1 MADHI
6 HALFI
11 VEGEVAEPALIA
23 KIFDTFL
30 PTDATFEF
38 YSYKTNLH
46 TLAEHLESYYPD
58 FDDYVDVL
66 GVLRELEQDD
76 ERKAI
81 LSGKYTDIF
90 YIFDFEP
97 QNHTLHFD
105 TIAKLFDHLNDSADQ
120 GKLFINYP
128 MLESYKHLRQ
138 MPDHAFKNRT
148 VSLEDC
154 LSYKQLIDSES
165 AYQDLRALNYQT
177 LTSIIVHHLRKA
189 NHILTDRY
197 ELPEKN
203 AFLNWNHQTIFDHER
218 ALAEQEKCVS
228 VLNTCV
234 FVIVDYQPTK
244 FFKNVQTH
252 KEQFLI

>member
-6 HALFI
+6 HAIFI
-11 VEGEVAEPALIA
+11 VEGEVAEPTLIK

-30 PTDATFEF
+30 PADATFEF

-46 TLAEHLESYYPD
+46 TLAEHIEAYYPD

-66 GVLRELEQDD
+66 GVLRELEQDA
-76 ERKAI
+76 EQKAI

-97 QNHTLHFD
+97 HNHTLHYD
-105 TIAKLFDHLNDSADQ
+105 TIAKLFDHLNDSTDQ

-128 MLESYKHLRQ
+128 MLESYKHLRR
-138 MPDHAFKNRT
+138 MPDHAFKDRT

-154 LSYKQLIDSES
+154 LSYKQLIDNES

-177 LTSIIVHHLRKA
+177 LTSLIVHHLRKA
-189 NHILTDRY
+189 NYILTDRY
-197 ELPEKN
+197 ELPEKD
-203 AFLNWNHQTIFDHER
+203 AFLDWNHQAILDHER
-218 ALAEQEKCVS
+218 TLVEQEKRVS
-228 VLNTCV
+228 VLNTCM
-234 FVIVDYQPTK
+234 FVIVDYQPSN
-244 FFKNVQTH
+244 FFKNVQIHTD
-252 KEQFLI
+252 QFMI

>member
-30 PTDATFEF
+30 PRDATFEF

-46 TLAEHLESYYPD
+46 TLTEHIEEFYPD

-97 QNHTLHFD
+97 HNHTLHFD

-128 MLESYKHLRQ
+128 MLESYKHLRE
-138 MPDHAFKNRT
+138 MPDHAFKDRT
-148 VSLEDC
+148 VSLEEC
-154 LSYKQLIDSES
+154 LSYKQLINSES
-165 AYQDLRALNYQT
+165 AYQDLRVLNYQT
-177 LTSIIVHHLRKA
+177 LTSMIVHHLRKA
-189 NHILTDRY
+189 NYILTDDY
-197 ELPEKN
+197 KLPEKD
-203 AFLNWNHQTIFDHER
+203 AFLAWNHQTIFER
-218 ALAEQEKCVS
+218 ERTLVEQEKHVS
-228 VLNTCV
+228 VLNTCM
-234 FVIVDYQPTK
+234 FVIVDYQPSK
-244 FFKNVQTH
+244 FFKNVQIH
-252 KEQFLI
+252 KDQFSI

>member
-1 MADHI
+1 MANHI

-11 VEGEVAEPALIA
+11 VEGEIAEPALIK

-30 PTDATFEF
+30 PANAAFDF

-66 GVLRELEQDD
+66 AVLRELEQND

-81 LSGKYTDIF
+81 LSRKYTDIF

-97 QNHTLHFD
+97 QNHTLHFG
-105 TIAKLFDHLNDSADQ
+105 TISKLFDHLNDSADQ

-138 MPDHAFKNRT
+138 MPDHAFKDRT
-148 VSLEDC
+148 VSLKDC
-154 LSYKQLIDSES
+154 LSYKQLIDKES

-177 LTSIIVHHLRKA
+177 LTSMIVHHLRKA
-189 NHILTDRY
+189 NHILSDSY
-197 ELPEKN
+197 DLPEKD
-203 AFLNWNHQTIFDHER
+203 AFLDWNYQMIFEYER
-218 ALAEQEKCVS
+218 ALAGQEQLVS
-228 VLNTCV
+228 VLNTCM
-234 FVIVDYQPTK
+234 FIIVDYRTTE
-244 FFKNVQTH
+244 FFSNIQTH
-252 KEQFLI
+252 RDQFSI

>member
-11 VEGEVAEPALIA
+11 VEGEVAEQALIA

-46 TLAEHLESYYPD
+46 TLAEHIEEFYSD

-81 LSGKYTDIF
+81 LAGKYTDIF

-97 QNHTLHFD
+97 QNHILHFD

-138 MPDHAFKNRT
+138 MPDHAFKDRT

-165 AYQDLRALNYQT
+165 AYQDLRVLNYQT
-177 LTSIIVHHLRKA
+177 LTSMIVHHLRKA
-189 NHILTDRY
+189 NYILTDDY
-197 ELPEKN
+197 KLPEKD
-203 AFLNWNHQTIFDHER
+203 AFLAWNHQTIFER
-218 ALAEQEKCVS
+218 ERTLVEQEKHVS
-228 VLNTCV
+228 VLNTCM
-234 FVIVDYQPTK
+234 FVIVDYQPSK
-244 FFKNVQTH
+244 FFKNVQIH
-252 KEQFLI
+252 KEKFSI

>member
-11 VEGEVAEPALIA
+11 VEGEVAEPALIK

-30 PTDATFEF
+30 PANATFKF

-46 TLAEHLESYYPD
+46 TLAEHIEAYYPD

-66 GVLRELEQDD
+66 GVLRELEQDA
-76 ERKAI
+76 EQKAI

-97 QNHTLHFD
+97 HNHTLHFD
-105 TIAKLFDHLNDSADQ
+105 SIAKLFDHLNDSTNQ

-128 MLESYKHLRQ
+128 MLESYKHLRR
-138 MPDHAFKNRT
+138 MPDHAFKDRT

-154 LSYKQLIDSES
+154 LSYKQLIDNAS

-177 LTSIIVHHLRKA
+177 LTSLIVHHLRKA
-189 NHILTDRY
+189 NYILTDRY
-197 ELPEKN
+197 ELPEKD
-203 AFLNWNHQTIFDHER
+203 AFLDWNHQAILDHER
-218 ALAEQEKCVS
+218 TLVEQEKRVS
-228 VLNTCV
+228 VLNTCM
-234 FVIVDYQPTK
+234 FVIVDYQPSK
-244 FFKNVQTH
+244 FFKNVQIH
-252 KEQFLI
+252 KDQFSI

>member
-11 VEGEVAEPALIA
+11 VEGEVAEPALIK

-30 PTDATFEF
+30 PADATFEF

-46 TLAEHLESYYPD
+46 TLAEHIEEFYPD

-66 GVLRELEQDD
+66 GVLQELEQDD

-90 YIFDFEP
+90 YIFDFDP

-128 MLESYKHLRQ
+128 MLESYKHLQ
-138 MPDHAFKNRT
+138 KMPDPTFKDRT
-148 VSLEDC
+148 VSLEEC
-154 LSYKQLIDSES
+154 LSYKQLINSES
-165 AYQDLRALNYQT
+165 AYQDLRVLNYQT
-177 LTSIIVHHLRKA
+177 LTSMIVHHLRKA
-189 NHILTDRY
+189 NYILTDDY
-197 ELPEKN
+197 KLPEKD
-203 AFLNWNHQTIFDHER
+203 AFLAWNHQTIFER
-218 ALAEQEKCVS
+218 ERTLVEQEKHVS
-228 VLNTCV
+228 VLNTCM
-234 FVIVDYQPTK
+234 FVIVDYQPSK
-244 FFKNVQTH
+244 FFKNVQIH
-252 KEQFLI
+252 KDQFSI